1 MSAGTETRPPATRPP
16 GPGDASRTTAVDSA
30 RIAIR
35 KVLRDARDK
44 NKWRKIVRFR
54 LWMPVALQLL
64 LLVAVAWYT
73 STRFDGFINASNVT
87 SILILAAPLAMVA
100 MGQTHALLVGYL
112 DLSVGAMV
120 TFGVVVA
127 SFLIGPD
134 ASTSQILVGVAAVF
148 ASAIV
153 LGLVNGGL
161 TVGVKIPSI
170 IVTLATLSILN
181 GISLTLRETPGGV
194 INRELT
200 ELLRAGIGPIPIIFL
215 VCVVVAGALDYWLH
229 ATGQGLQL
237 RSTGFDDVSAKRNG
251 VRTKWVRVRALVLSA
266 TFAAVAAFFVMARS
280 GIGNAQI
287 GDSYALNSITAAVLG
302 GAALTGGRAT
312 FLGTLVASVLL
323 ALIISALPFLGLAAE
338 HGQIIIGALVLLG
351 IVLFQVGDIKELVKR
366 NYKRARRLVIGSSP
380 PKQAM
385 LPALYPPGVDFRVVP
400 TGTTVIAGGTVLSMD
415 PQVGDF
421 ASADVLIE
429 GDRIVEVRPGIEAP
443 AGAEVIDATGTIV
456 MPGFVDSH
464 RHIWEGLLRNIG
476 TDVPLEGRSSYI
488 SFVLHKLAPA
498 FRPED
503 AYVGDLISA
512 LGAVDAGIT
521 TLLDWSHIQG
531 SPAHTD
537 AVVQALRDSGMRAV
551 FAYGFP
557 WWGKW
562 EERQPSWFVRAANE
576 HFSNGD
582 GMLSLALAAPG
593 PEFTDFEVSR
603 DHWKLAREAGARI
616 TTHVGVGSYGQDGKV
631 QEMGEAGLLGP
642 DTTYIH
648 CTTLNDTEI
657 QMIVDTGGTVSL
669 ASPVEMMMGHGMPP
683 IQKFLDRGLRP
694 SLSVDVET
702 NVPGDMFNQ
711 MRSVLTLQRSIAT
724 AEGKPALST
733 REVLACATIDGA
745 RANGLDSK
753 IGSLTPGKQADLIM
767 LRTDRIN
774 VTPLN
779 DPATAVVTGM
789 DTGNVDTV
797 VIAGRVMKRRGE
809 LLHVDWPAVK
819 RLAAESR
826 DHVIA
831 KSGFKLPSI

>member
-1 MSAGTETRPPATRPP
+1 VTGR
-16 GPGDASRTTAVDSA
+16 VDSA
-30 RIAIR
+30 RRAVR
-35 KVLRDARDK
+35 KLLRDARDK

-54 LWMPVALQLL
+54 LWMPVVLQLL
-64 LLVAVAWYT
+64 LIGAVTWYT
-73 STRFDGFINASNVT
+73 NTRFPGFVNERNITNV
-87 SILILAAPLAMVA
+87 LFLAVPLAIVA

-120 TFGVVVA
+120 TLGVVIA
-127 SFLIGPD
+127 SFLIGPE
-134 ASTSQILVGVAAVF
+134 STTIEILIGSGVIVLAGLALGSVNGVL
-148 ASAIV
+148 V
-153 LGLVNGGL
+153 LGL
-161 TVGVKIPSI
+161 KIPSI
-170 IVTLATLSILN
+170 IATLATLSVLN
-181 GISLTLRETPGGV
+181 GISLTLRETPGGQ
-194 INRELT
+194 ID
-200 ELLRAGIGPIPIIFL
+200 RAFTSWLSAAIGPVPVAF
-215 VCVVVAGALDYWLH
+215 VGVVIAAVALDYWLH
-229 ATGQGLQL
+229 ATGSGLQL
-237 RSTGFDDVSAKRNG
+237 RSAGFDERSAKRSG
-251 VRTKWVRVRALVLSA
+251 VRTTWVRSRALVLSGL
-266 TFAAVAAFFVMARS
+266 FAAVAAFFVMARS

-287 GDSYALNSITAAVLG
+287 GDSYALSSITAAVLG
-302 GAALTGGRAT
+302 GAALSGGRAT
-312 FLGTLVASVLL
+312 FVGASVASVLL
-323 ALIISALPFLGLAAE
+323 ALILTALPFLGLSAE
-338 HGQIIIGALVLLG
+338 HGLVITGVLVLLG
-351 IVLFQVGDIKELVKR
+351 IVLFQLGDMKELVKR
-366 NYKRARRLVIGSSP
+366 NYKRARRLVVGSRP
-380 PKQAM
+380 PAA
-385 LPALYPPGVDFRVVP
+385 PEIPELYPSGVDFAVTP
-400 TGTTVIAGGTVLSMD
+400 TARTLVRGGMVLSLD
-415 PQVGDF
+415 PSIGDLTD
-421 ASADVLIE
+421 ADVLIE
-429 GDRIVEVRPGIEAP
+429 GDRIAEVGRGISATD
-443 AGAEVIDATGTIV
+443 AEVIDASGMIV
-456 MPGFVDSH
+456 MPGFVDTH

-503 AYVGDLISA
+503 AYVGDLVSA
-512 LGAVDAGIT
+512 LGAIDAGIT

-537 AVVQALRDSGMRAV
+537 AVIQALKDSGLRAV

-562 EERQPSWFVRAANE
+562 EERQPSWFVRAATE
-576 HFSNGD
+576 HFSTND
-582 GMLSLALAAPG
+582 QLLTLALAAPG

-616 TTHVGVGSYGQDGKV
+616 TTHVGVGSYGQDAKV

-683 IQKFLDRGLRP
+683 IQKFLDRGLPP

-702 NVPGDMFNQ
+702 NVPNDMFNQ
-711 MRSVLTLQRSIAT
+711 MRSVLALQRGLAV
-724 AEGKPALST
+724 AEGKAPLST
-733 REVLACATIDGA
+733 REVLACATIEGA
-745 RANGLDSK
+745 KANGLEAK
-753 IGSLTPGKQADLIM
+753 VGTLTPGKQADLIM

-779 DPATAVVTGM
+779 DPTTAVVTGM

-797 VIAGRVMKRRGE
+797 LIAGRAMKRHGE

-819 RLAAESR
+819 AMAGEAR
-826 DHVIA
+826 DHVVA